1 MTSTHNENKSF
12 EEGYI
17 DGWRSILGE
26 GAPLPSIPSY
36 AIPAGK
42 TEYEH
47 GYEQGRAVA
56 GGK

>member
-1 MTSTHNENKSF
+1 MTSRRDENKSF
-12 EEGYI
+12 AEGYT
-17 DGWRSILGE
+17 DGWKSILGE
-26 GAPLPSIPSY
+26 GAPLPP
-36 AIPAGK
+36 IPAYALPVGK

>member
-1 MTSTHNENKSF
+1 MADGDERKSF
-12 EEGYI
+12 AEGYI
-17 DGWRSILGE
+17 DGWKSILGE
-26 GAPLPSIPSY
+26 GAPLPP
-36 AIPAGK
+36 IPAYALPIGK